1 MDMFKEDVNR
11 EFSRIKEKLEKANPL
26 NEEDLKII
34 EKFLEGSIAIM
45 SETVNQFKDK

>member
-11 EFSRIKEKLEKANPL
+11 EFSRIKEKLEKTNPL

-34 EKFLEGSIAIM
+34 LLSLLAEEDLHEG
-45 SETVNQFKDK
+45 K